1 MRFPPPE
8 VIASWPAPDYKHP
21 RGLGPAGEIVVYVL
35 TAIVTVMIA
44 IRMYTRIHV
53 ARGFGMDDGFIL
65 AAYIFATGFTGIAIM
80 AEQMVGW
87 GVHIYDVEPSKFKY
101 GLQIVMIAVNLFNFA
116 SGFTKLSIL
125 STLWK
130 LLGASR
136 PRLKVFVAVCGVLIS
151 LNSVIFCLV
160 VVFQCRPISNYWNV
174 MAEPRNCLDEA
185 AHLLAAGIINTFTD
199 FVVVLLPII
208 TVMKLQ
214 LTTRNRLVVV
224 GLFSLGFLACGVG
237 AFRTYITWH
246 MTVDY
251 DLTYHAGSVFWSS
264 AVELNTGIICASVP
278 ATKPF
283 FTRHLPQALGL
294 TAPPT
299 TQYLTSF
306 GPCSNPRMSGFT
318 LTKQP
323 DTRAATA
330 AQANASANAV
340 ALANN
345 SSNINC
351 HNSLNNHHDNNNSN
365 NSRLN
370 ISNTNTG
377 ETAHHRAEQSIST
390 LWLDLER
397 PSSIPDGYPLSR
409 KSSETLPTAS
419 GPTSPGRWSWSR
431 LSSPRAPRVEEKEDQ
446 INNEKGE
453 GKGKTPR
460 LTSWLGDE
468 SRPGSRDSE
477 DDRYISD
484 VESGDFRVVK
494 GLDERVKSFASS
506 DRVRMV

>member
-1 MRFPPPE
+1 
-8 VIASWPAPDYKHP
+8 
-21 RGLGPAGEIVVYVL
+21 
-35 TAIVTVMIA
+35 
-44 IRMYTRIHV
+44 
-53 ARGFGMDDGFIL
+53 
-65 AAYIFATGFTGIAIM
+65 
-80 AEQMVGW
+80 
-87 GVHIYDVEPSKFKY
+87 
-101 GLQIVMIAVNLFNFA
+101 MIAVNLFNFA

-125 STLWK
+125 ATLWR
-130 LLGASR
+130 LLGTSR

-237 AFRTYITWH
+237 VFRTYITWH

-251 DLTYHAGSVFWSS
+251 DLTYHAGFVFWSS

-318 LTKQP
+318 LSKQP

-330 AQANASANAV
+330 AQANASANAI
-340 ALANN
+340 ALANS
-345 SSNINC
+345 SSNIHC
-351 HNSLNNHHDNNNSN
+351 NNHNHNNNNNNTNTSN
-365 NSRLN
+365 LN
-370 ISNTNTG
+370 INTASTG

-397 PSSIPDGYPLSR
+397 PSSIPEGYPLSR

-419 GPTSPGRWSWSR
+419 GPHDSGRWSWSR
-431 LSSPRAPRVEEKEDQ
+431 LSSPRAPRVEEDSTKKE
-446 INNEKGE
+446 N
-453 GKGKTPR
+453 KGKAPR

-468 SRPGSRDSE
+468 SSPSSRDSE
-477 DDRYISD
+477 DRYSSD

-494 GLDERVKSFASS
+494 GLEKRVKSFASS